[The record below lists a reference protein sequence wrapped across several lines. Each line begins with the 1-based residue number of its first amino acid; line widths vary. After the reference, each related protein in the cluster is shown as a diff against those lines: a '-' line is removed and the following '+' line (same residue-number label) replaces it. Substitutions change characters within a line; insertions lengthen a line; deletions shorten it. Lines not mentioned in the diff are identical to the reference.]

1 MSLTIVMTKCEIYE
15 EDEIYATI
23 EMQDECASTVTVK
36 GWHSPNTWRDLAEAV
51 QCALETMHPEVK
63 K

>member
-15 EDEIYATI
+15 GDELFATI
-23 EMQDECASTVTVK
+23 EMQDEHASTVDIK
-36 GWHSPNTWRDLAEAV
+36 GWHSPSTWRDLAEAV